1 MSMQA
6 ELLFSMSGH
15 RRFPAMPVSLARNAA
30 WGSLVLLGGVA
41 ILLAWRRFAG
51 GMQRP
56 LDFSPAAA
64 TSLFVALCAAIAF
77 GGVRVSLRRGILIAS
92 LSFVTAGSLTLPGA
106 SWSAVA
112 VLWLPALACT
122 VFTIAG
128 SRNAEAKIRRPVQ
141 HAADPVLF
149 RLDDGTSAL
158 TRRFVDAT
166 GRDCLEAVLQ
176 ARFAAGSRAAVL
188 HLAFSPPFL
197 ETPEVCWSLK
207 KSCGDDVALGESA
220 QVRATMVLPYGIRL
234 ELKLPA
240 APSTERTL
248 PVQLSVVERAS
259 AGKL

>member
-1 MSMQA
+1 MARGKSA
-6 ELLFSMSGH
+6 SDERH
-15 RRFPAMPVSLARNAA
+15 EVSAPKVVMYAAGWCPYCARARN
-30 WGSLVLLGGVA
+30 
-41 ILLAWRRFAG
+41 LLA
-51 GMQRP
+51 
-56 LDFSPAAA
+56 SK
-64 TSLFVALCAAIAF
+64 
-77 GGVRVSLRRGILIAS
+77 GVGFEEI
-92 LSFVTAGSLTLPGA
+92 
-106 SWSAVA
+106 
-112 VLWLPALACT
+112 
-122 VFTIAG
+122 
-128 SRNAEAKIRRPVQ
+128 
-141 HAADPVLF
+141 D
-149 RLDDGTSAL
+149 
-158 TRRFVDAT
+158 VDAT